1 MGKDFAKEPV
11 SRPDGIMH
19 ETVAVVDDEEDILE
33 LVSLHLKR
41 NHFSVREFPDGLSFL
56 KYLDSE
62 KPDLVVLDLML
73 PDADGFEICKYMKR
87 KKNLSHIPI
96 VMLTAK
102 SEEADT
108 VLGLELGADDYVRK
122 PFSPNELIARVKTVL
137 RRMDSRRETEG
148 AARISVGN
156 ITIDPDKHEVVVDGN
171 KVELTSAEFRI
182 LQLLASEKGRVFSRN
197 RILDHLWGNE
207 KIVVDRTIDVHI
219 RHLRSKIGSASK
231 LIRNVHGIG
240 YKLEE

>member
-1 MGKDFAKEPV
+1 MALTPSLSSKHDY
-11 SRPDGIMH
+11 IMH
-19 ETVAVVDDEEDILE
+19 ETIAVVDDEQDILE
-33 LVSLHLKR
+33 LVSLHLKK
-41 NHFSVREFPDGLSFL
+41 NHFSVREFSDGSSFI
-56 KYLDSE
+56 KYLNSE

-87 KKNLSHIPI
+87 KKDLLHIPI

-102 SEEADT
+102 SEETDT
-108 VLGLELGADDYVRK
+108 ILGLELGADDYVRK
-122 PFSPNELIARVKTVL
+122 PFSPTKLIARIKTVL
-137 RRMDSRRETEG
+137 RRIESRLEVETPTK
-148 AARISVGN
+148 IKVGN
-156 ITIDPDKHEVVVDGN
+156 ITIDTEKHEVTIDGN
-171 KVELTSAEFRI
+171 KVELTSTEFRI
-182 LQLLASEKGRVFSRN
+182 LQLLASEKGRVFTRD

-231 LIRNVHGIG
+231 LIRNVHGVG

>member
-1 MGKDFAKEPV
+1 MALTPSLSSKHDY
-11 SRPDGIMH
+11 IMH
-19 ETVAVVDDEEDILE
+19 ETIAVVDDEQDILE
-33 LVSLHLKR
+33 LVSLHLKK
-41 NHFSVREFPDGLSFL
+41 NHFSVREFSDGSSFI
-56 KYLDSE
+56 KYLNSE

-87 KKNLSHIPI
+87 KKDLLHIPI

-102 SEEADT
+102 SEETDT
-108 VLGLELGADDYVRK
+108 ILGLELGADDYVRK
-122 PFSPNELIARVKTVL
+122 PFSPTELIARIKTVL
-137 RRMDSRRETEG
+137 RRIESRLEVETPTK
-148 AARISVGN
+148 IKVGN
-156 ITIDPDKHEVVVDGN
+156 ITIDTEKHEVTIDGN
-171 KVELTSAEFRI
+171 KVELTSTEFRI
-182 LQLLASEKGRVFSRN
+182 LQLLASEKGRVFTRD

-231 LIRNVHGIG
+231 VIRNVHGVG

>member
-1 MGKDFAKEPV
+1 
-11 SRPDGIMH
+11 MH
-19 ETVAVVDDEEDILE
+19 KTIAVVDDEQDILE
-33 LVSLHLKR
+33 LVSLHLKK
-41 NHFSVREFPDGLSFL
+41 NHFGVREFSDGSSFI
-56 KYLDSE
+56 KYLNSE

-102 SEEADT
+102 SEETDT
-108 VLGLELGADDYVRK
+108 ILGLELGADDYIRK
-122 PFSPNELIARVKTVL
+122 PFSPNELMARIKTVL
-137 RRMDSRRETEG
+137 RRNESRLEVGTPTK
-148 AARISVGN
+148 ISVGN
-156 ITIDPDKHEVVVDGN
+156 ITMDTDRHEVTIDGN
-171 KVELTSAEFRI
+171 KVELTLAEFRI
-182 LQLLASEKGRVFSRN
+182 LQLLASEEGRVFSRN

-231 LIRNVHGIG
+231 LIRNVHGVG
-240 YKLEE
+240 YKLGE

>member
-1 MGKDFAKEPV
+1 
-11 SRPDGIMH
+11 MH
-19 ETVAVVDDEEDILE
+19 ETVAVVDDEPDILE
-33 LVSLHLKR
+33 LVSLHLRK
-41 NHFSVREFPDGLSFL
+41 NHFRVQEFSDGSSFI
-56 KYLDSE
+56 KYLNSE
-62 KPDLVVLDLML
+62 IPDLVVLDLML

-102 SEEADT
+102 SEETDT
-108 VLGLELGADDYVRK
+108 ILGLELGADDYVRK
-122 PFSPNELIARVKTVL
+122 PFSPNELIARLKTVL
-137 RRMDSRRETEG
+137 RRIESRREAETAEK
-148 AARISVGN
+148 ISVGN
-156 ITIDPDKHEVVVDGN
+156 ITIDIDKHEVVVDDN

-219 RHLRSKIGSASK
+219 RHLRSKLGKASK
-231 LIRNVHGIG
+231 LIRNVHGVG

>member
-1 MGKDFAKEPV
+1 
-11 SRPDGIMH
+11 MH
-19 ETVAVVDDEEDILE
+19 ETVAVVDDEPDILE
-33 LVSLHLKR
+33 LVSLHLRK
-41 NHFSVREFPDGLSFL
+41 NHFRVWEFSDGSSFI
-56 KYLDSE
+56 KYLNSE
-62 KPDLVVLDLML
+62 IPDLVVLDLML

-102 SEEADT
+102 SEETDT
-108 VLGLELGADDYVRK
+108 ILGLELGADDYVRK
-122 PFSPNELIARVKTVL
+122 PFSPTELIARIKTVL
-137 RRMDSRRETEG
+137 RRIESRLEAETPTKI
-148 AARISVGN
+148 RVGN
-156 ITIDPDKHEVVVDGN
+156 ITIDTDKHEVTIDGN

-219 RHLRSKIGSASK
+219 RHLRSKIGPASK
-231 LIRNVHGIG
+231 LIRNVHGVG

>member
-1 MGKDFAKEPV
+1 
-11 SRPDGIMH
+11 MH
-19 ETVAVVDDEEDILE
+19 ETIAVVDDEQDILE
-33 LVSLHLKR
+33 LVSLHLQK
-41 NHFSVREFPDGLSFL
+41 NHFRVREFPNGSNFI
-56 KYLDSE
+56 KYLNSE
-62 KPDLVVLDLML
+62 TPDLVVLDLML

-102 SEEADT
+102 SEETDT
-108 VLGLELGADDYVRK
+108 VLGLELGADDYIRK

-137 RRMDSRRETEG
+137 RRIESRQEVETPG
-148 AARISVGN
+148 KIRVGN
-156 ITIDPDKHEVVVDGN
+156 ISIDPDKHEVVVDGN

-182 LQLLASEKGRVFSRN
+182 LQLLASEKGRVFSRG

-219 RHLRSKIGSASK
+219 RHLRSKMGPASK
-231 LIRNVHGIG
+231 FIKNVHGVG

>member
-1 MGKDFAKEPV
+1 
-11 SRPDGIMH
+11 MH
-19 ETVAVVDDEEDILE
+19 EIIAVVDDEKDILE
-33 LVSLHLKR
+33 LVSLHLKK
-41 NHFSVREFPDGLSFL
+41 NHFSVQEFSDGSSFI
-56 KYLDSE
+56 KYLNSE

-96 VMLTAK
+96 VILTAK
-102 SEEADT
+102 SEETDT
-108 VLGLELGADDYVRK
+108 ILGLELGADDYVRK
-122 PFSPNELIARVKTVL
+122 PFSPNELIARVKTIL
-137 RRMDSRRETEG
+137 RRIESHREAENLG
-148 AARISVGN
+148 KIRVAN
-156 ITIDPDKHEVVVDGN
+156 ITIDPDKYEVIVDGK

-182 LQLLASEKGRVFSRN
+182 LQLLASAKGRVFSRDK
-197 RILDHLWGNE
+197 ILDHLWGNE

-231 LIRNVHGIG
+231 LIRNVHGVG

>member
-1 MGKDFAKEPV
+1 MAPAPSLSSEEDYT
-11 SRPDGIMH
+11 MH
-19 ETVAVVDDEEDILE
+19 ETVAVVDDEPDILE
-33 LVSLHLKR
+33 LVSLHLR
-41 NHFSVREFPDGLSFL
+41 NNHFSVREFSDGSSFI
-56 KYLDSE
+56 KYLNSE
-62 KPDLVVLDLML
+62 TPDLVVLDLML

-87 KKNLSHIPI
+87 KKNLLHIPI

-102 SEEADT
+102 SEETDT
-108 VLGLELGADDYVRK
+108 ILGLELGADDYIRK
-122 PFSPNELIARVKTVL
+122 PFSPNELIARIKTVL
-137 RRMDSRRETEG
+137 RRIESRREAETPG
-148 AARISVGN
+148 KISVGN
-156 ITIDPDKHEVVVDGN
+156 ISIDTDKHEVVIDGN

-207 KIVVDRTIDVHI
+207 KMVVDRTIDVHI

-231 LIRNVHGIG
+231 LIRNVHGVG

>member
-1 MGKDFAKEPV
+1 
-11 SRPDGIMH
+11 MH
-19 ETVAVVDDEEDILE
+19 ETVAVIDDEPDILE
-33 LVSLHLKR
+33 LVSLHLRK
-41 NHFSVREFPDGLSFL
+41 NHFSVREFSDGTSFFR
-56 KYLDSE
+56 YLDSE
-62 KPDLVVLDLML
+62 IPDLVVLDLML

-96 VMLTAK
+96 VMLTAR

-108 VLGLELGADDYVRK
+108 VFGLGLGADDYIRK

-137 RRMDSRRETEG
+137 RRMESRRETETSEK
-148 AARISVGN
+148 ISVGN
-156 ITIDPDKHEVVVDGN
+156 ITIDPDRHEVFVDRS

-182 LQLLASEKGRVFSRN
+182 LQLLASQKGRVFSRN

-219 RHLRSKIGSASK
+219 RHLRSKIGAASK
-231 LIRNVHGIG
+231 LIRNVHGVG

>member
-1 MGKDFAKEPV
+1 
-11 SRPDGIMH
+11 MH
-19 ETVAVVDDEEDILE
+19 ETIAVVDDEPDILE
-33 LVSLHLKR
+33 LVSLHLK
-41 NHFSVREFPDGLSFL
+41 NSHFRVREFSDGSGFIR
-56 KYLDSE
+56 YLNSE
-62 KPDLVVLDLML
+62 TPDLVVLDLML

-87 KKNLSHIPI
+87 KKDLSHIPI

-102 SEEADT
+102 SQETDT
-108 VLGLELGADDYVRK
+108 ILGLELGADDYVRK
-122 PFSPNELIARVKTVL
+122 PFSPNELVARIKTVL
-137 RRMDSRRETEG
+137 RRTESRRENEIPLKI
-148 AARISVGN
+148 RVGN
-156 ITIDPDKHEVVVDGN
+156 ITIDTDKHEVVVDDN

-182 LQLLASEKGRVFSRN
+182 LQLLASEKGRVFSRD

-231 LIRNVHGIG
+231 LIRNVHGVG

>member
-1 MGKDFAKEPV
+1 
-11 SRPDGIMH
+11 MH
-19 ETVAVVDDEEDILE
+19 ETVAVVDDEPDILE
-33 LVSLHLKR
+33 LVSLHLRK
-41 NHFSVREFPDGLSFL
+41 NHFSVREFSDGSSFI
-56 KYLDSE
+56 KYLNSE
-62 KPDLVVLDLML
+62 IPDLVVLDLML

-87 KKNLSHIPI
+87 KKNLLNVPI
-96 VMLTAK
+96 VMLTAR
-102 SEEADT
+102 SEESDT
-108 VLGLELGADDYVRK
+108 VLGLELGADDYIRK

-137 RRMDSRRETEG
+137 RRVESHWETETSTK
-148 AARISVGN
+148 ICVGN
-156 ITIDPDKHEVVVDGN
+156 ITIDTDKHEVVVGSK

-231 LIRNVHGIG
+231 LIRNVHGVG

>member
-1 MGKDFAKEPV
+1 MREN
-11 SRPDGIMH
+11 I
-19 ETVAVVDDEEDILE
+19 AVVDDEQDILE
-33 LVSLHLKR
+33 LVSLHLKK
-41 NHFSVREFPDGLSFL
+41 NHFSVREFSDGSSFI
-56 KYLDSE
+56 KYLHSE

-102 SEEADT
+102 SEETDT
-108 VLGLELGADDYVRK
+108 ILGLELGADDYIRK

-137 RRMDSRRETEG
+137 RRIESRREAETPG
-148 AARISVGN
+148 NIRVGN
-156 ITIDPDKHEVVVDGN
+156 ITIDTDKHEVVVDDN
-171 KVELTSAEFRI
+171 KVELTSVEFRI

-231 LIRNVHGIG
+231 LIRNVHGVG
-240 YKLEE
+240 YNLEE